1 MKKKNNNIFR
11 FKHYSNIKTKINKK
25 KSFEK
30 VIENNLHL
38 ITHELNLKKN
48 AIFTLG
54 KKFKINFSI
63 KDLKSYKKFSKIVI
77 IGMGGSILGAQA
89 VYDFFKTKIKK
100 QIFFVNN
107 LEASLLKE
115 INTNCSKKNTL
126 FILISKSGN
135 TIETLSS
142 INTLNKNVID
152 KKNAIVI
159 TTNET
164 NQLLNFAKS
173 KKIKII
179 NHRSYVSGRYSIF
192 SETSLVPLYF
202 MDIQI
207 SQFRKDILDFLN
219 KEKKILKKN
228 LLNMFKIYESKK
240 INSIILMSYFKECDH
255 FLQWLQQL
263 IAESLG
269 KNNKGILPVTS
280 LGPKDHHSLLQL
292 YLDGPKDKFFYIFSQ
307 KDKNKSRNN
316 LKLFSK
322 VLNNKDINQILFSQK
337 EAFLKTLK
345 TKKIS
350 YVEITINNLNSS
362 TLGKLFSY
370 FILETIIIGRKLNLN
385 PFNQPAVESVKKN
398 TKRILFNQ

>member
-1 MKKKNNNIFR
+1 MKKRNNNIIR

-30 VIENNLHL
+30 VIENNLNL
-38 ITHELNLKKN
+38 ITHEINLKKN

-142 INTLNKNVID
+142 INTLNKDVID

-173 KKIKII
+173 KKIKVNLVHNDSAID
-179 NHRSYVSGRYSIF
+179 SKRYHLGA
-192 SETSLVPLYF
+192 SEMVLSPF
-202 MDIQI
+202 
-207 SQFRKDILDFLN
+207 
-219 KEKKILKKN
+219 
-228 LLNMFKIYESKK
+228 
-240 INSIILMSYFKECDH
+240 INSLTSFLYSTTVAKLKEII
-255 FLQWLQQL
+255 
-263 IAESLG
+263 
-269 KNNKGILPVTS
+269 
-280 LGPKDHHSLLQL
+280 
-292 YLDGPKDKFFYIFSQ
+292 FYCLAQ
-307 KDKNKSRNN
+307 K
-316 LKLFSK
+316 
-322 VLNNKDINQILFSQK
+322 VM
-337 EAFLKTLK
+337 
-345 TKKIS
+345 
-350 YVEITINNLNSS
+350 V
-362 TLGKLFSY
+362 
-370 FILETIIIGRKLNLN
+370 
-385 PFNQPAVESVKKN
+385 
-398 TKRILFNQ
+398 

>member
-1 MKKKNNNIFR
+1 
-11 FKHYSNIKTKINKK
+11 
-25 KSFEK
+25 
-30 VIENNLHL
+30 
-38 ITHELNLKKN
+38 
-48 AIFTLG
+48 
-54 KKFKINFSI
+54 
-63 KDLKSYKKFSKIVI
+63 
-77 IGMGGSILGAQA
+77 MGGSILGAQA

-173 KKIKII
+173 KKIKVI

-192 SETSLVPLYF
+192 SETGLVPLYF

-228 LLNMFKIYESKK
+228 LLNMFKIYETKK

>member
-1 MKKKNNNIFR
+1 MKKRNNNIIR

-30 VIENNLHL
+30 VIENNLNL

-126 FILISKSGN
+126 FVLISKSGN

-142 INTLNKNVID
+142 INTLNKDIID

-164 NQLLNFAKS
+164 NQLLNFAKR
-173 KKIKII
+173 KKIKVI

-202 MDIQI
+202 MVI
-207 SQFRKDILDFLN
+207 SGFPLHV
-219 KEKKILKKN
+219 
-228 LLNMFKIYESKK
+228 ESS
-240 INSIILMSYFKECDH
+240 INSSSIVNCPDPIVKGCFA
-255 FLQWLQQL
+255 
-263 IAESLG
+263 AE
-269 KNNKGILPVTS
+269 I
-280 LGPKDHHSLLQL
+280 
-292 YLDGPKDKFFYIFSQ
+292 
-307 KDKNKSRNN
+307 
-316 LKLFSK
+316 
-322 VLNNKDINQILFSQK
+322 
-337 EAFLKTLK
+337 
-345 TKKIS
+345 
-350 YVEITINNLNSS
+350 
-362 TLGKLFSY
+362 
-370 FILETIIIGRKLNLN
+370 
-385 PFNQPAVESVKKN
+385 
-398 TKRILFNQ
+398 

>member
-1 MKKKNNNIFR
+1 MKKRNNNIIR

-30 VIENNLHL
+30 VIENNLNL

-63 KDLKSYKKFSKIVI
+63 KDLKSFKKFSKIVI

-142 INTLNKNVID
+142 INTLNKDVID

-173 KKIKII
+173 KKIKVI
-179 NHRSYVSGRYSIF
+179 NHRS
-192 SETSLVPLYF
+192 
-202 MDIQI
+202 
-207 SQFRKDILDFLN
+207 
-219 KEKKILKKN
+219 
-228 LLNMFKIYESKK
+228 
-240 INSIILMSYFKECDH
+240 
-255 FLQWLQQL
+255 
-263 IAESLG
+263 
-269 KNNKGILPVTS
+269 
-280 LGPKDHHSLLQL
+280 
-292 YLDGPKDKFFYIFSQ
+292 
-307 KDKNKSRNN
+307 
-316 LKLFSK
+316 
-322 VLNNKDINQILFSQK
+322 
-337 EAFLKTLK
+337 
-345 TKKIS
+345 
-350 YVEITINNLNSS
+350 
-362 TLGKLFSY
+362 
-370 FILETIIIGRKLNLN
+370 
-385 PFNQPAVESVKKN
+385 
-398 TKRILFNQ
+398 

>member
-1 MKKKNNNIFR
+1 
-11 FKHYSNIKTKINKK
+11 
-25 KSFEK
+25 
-30 VIENNLHL
+30 
-38 ITHELNLKKN
+38 
-48 AIFTLG
+48 
-54 KKFKINFSI
+54 
-63 KDLKSYKKFSKIVI
+63 
-77 IGMGGSILGAQA
+77 
-89 VYDFFKTKIKK
+89 
-100 QIFFVNN
+100 
-107 LEASLLKE
+107 
-115 INTNCSKKNTL
+115 
-126 FILISKSGN
+126 
-135 TIETLSS
+135 
-142 INTLNKNVID
+142 
-152 KKNAIVI
+152 
-159 TTNET
+159 
-164 NQLLNFAKS
+164 
-173 KKIKII
+173 
-179 NHRSYVSGRYSIF
+179 
-192 SETSLVPLYF
+192 
-202 MDIQI
+202 
-207 SQFRKDILDFLN
+207 
-219 KEKKILKKN
+219 
-228 LLNMFKIYESKK
+228 
-240 INSIILMSYFKECDH
+240 MSYFKECDH

-385 PFNQPAVESVKKN
+385 PFNQLKLSNLLKKYKKN
-398 TKRILFNQ
+398 FIQSINQK

>member
-1 MKKKNNNIFR
+1 MKKRNNNLIR

-25 KSFEK
+25 KFFEK
-30 VIENNLHL
+30 VIENNLNL
-38 ITHELNLKKN
+38 ITHELNFKKN
-48 AIFTLG
+48 ALFTLG

-77 IGMGGSILGAQA
+77 IGMGGSILGTQA

-126 FILISKSGN
+126 FIIISKSGN

-142 INTLNKNVID
+142 INSLNKDAID
-152 KKNAIVI
+152 KRNTIVI

-173 KKIKII
+173 KKIKVI

-192 SETSLVPLYF
+192 SETSFVPLYF

-219 KEKKILKKN
+219 KEKKILRNN
-228 LLNMFKIYESKK
+228 LFNMFKIYESKK

-255 FLQWLQQL
+255 FLQGLQQL

-307 KDKNKSRNN
+307 NDRNKSRNN

-350 YVEITINNLNSS
+350 FVEIRINNLNSS

-385 PFNQPAVESVKKN
+385 PFNQPAVESVKKS
-398 TKRILFNQ
+398 TKKILFNQ

>member
-1 MKKKNNNIFR
+1 MKKRNNNIFR

-30 VIENNLHL
+30 VIENNLNL
-38 ITHELNLKKN
+38 ITHELNFKKN

-54 KKFKINFSI
+54 KKFKINFSL
-63 KDLKSYKKFSKIVI
+63 KDLKTYKKFSKIVI

-255 FLQWLQQL
+255 CLQWLQQL

-350 YVEITINNLNSS
+350 YVEITINKLNSS